1 MFKKNTTFYYL
12 LLGIVGVFLYLI
24 FGLINLQILNKEKY
38 KLIAENNF
46 VRIKKKKPSRGEIL
60 DVNYKPI
67 VTNIPSYNLYFVGS
81 KIKDKEKFMQFV
93 AENTALS
100 KEEVKSI
107 LDKSRYH
114 KYTGIL
120 LVENVPYEKMLI
132 ISENLNEFKSLF
144 FKAESTRKYAYP
156 NHFTGYTSKITE
168 DLYRK
173 LKSKGYSINDKIGLS
188 GLEKYYEK
196 ILKGKVGYE
205 IKQVDARGKNLHLF
219 KYHLEK
225 KPVNG
230 DNLILTIDNDV
241 QNIIRETFPKNMK
254 GAVIIMD
261 MKTGGLISYV
271 SYPEIDP
278 NIFMSPISTETWNSI
293 ILNPQKPMFDRVLKG
308 RFPPASTFKPVIGLF
323 GLENNII
330 ERNTK
335 LAECTGGLNVG
346 NRYFKCWYSGGHGR
360 LNIID
365 ALSVSC
371 DVYFYDLSLRIALDD
386 ISEFTKNCF
395 LIDRTGID
403 LPKEV
408 KGFIPDTKWYKKH
421 YGKYV
426 SILGQKVNLSIG
438 QGEVL
443 VTPLSLCA
451 FYAAIGNDGVWKRPH
466 LLKKIIGENFE
477 REYVTE
483 TRELPASQKNIK
495 IIQEGLHKVVY
506 GKYGT
511 AKRIRLKDVDIYAKT
526 GSAENHKKITHAWLA
541 GYAKFVNGKK
551 IAFTVFVENG
561 GHGGST
567 CVPIAR
573 DVLDFY
579 KKKIIANMGQD
590 KGKL

>member
-1 MFKKNTTFYYL
+1 MFRKISTFYYL
-12 LLGIVGVFLYLI
+12 LIGIVSVFLYLI
-24 FGLINLQILNKEKY
+24 LGLINLQILNKDKY

-46 VRIKKKKPSRGEIL
+46 VRIKKIKPTRGEIL

-67 VTNIPSYNLYFVGS
+67 VTNIPSYNLYFVGN
-81 KIKDKEKFMQFV
+81 KINDKNKFINFV
-93 AENTALS
+93 SENTALS
-100 KEEVKSI
+100 GDEVKEI
-107 LDKSRYH
+107 LYKNRYH
-114 KYTGIL
+114 KYNKRI
-120 LVENVPYEKMLI
+120 LVENIPFEKMLR
-132 ISENLNEFKSLF
+132 ISEKLDGYKSLF
-144 FKAESTRKYAYP
+144 IEAESTRKYAYP
-156 NHFTGYTSKITE
+156 NHFTGYTSKITD
-168 DLYRK
+168 DLYKK
-173 LKSKGYSINDKIGLS
+173 LKSKGYGLNDKIGIS

-196 ILKGKVGYE
+196 NLKGKVGYE

-225 KPVNG
+225 KALNG

-241 QNIIRETFPKNMK
+241 QNIVREKFPKNMK

-261 MKTGGLISYV
+261 METGGLISYV

-308 RFPPASTFKPVIGLF
+308 RFPPASTFKSLVGLY
-323 GLENNII
+323 GLENGII

-335 LAECTGGLNVG
+335 LAECTGGLQVG
-346 NRYFKCWYSGGHGR
+346 NRFFKCWFSGGHGR

-371 DVYFYDLSLRIALDD
+371 DVFFYDLSLKIALDD
-386 ISEFTKNCF
+386 ISQFTKSCY
-395 LIDRTGID
+395 LIDKTGID

-408 KGFIPDTKWYKKH
+408 KGFIPNTKWYKDH

-426 SILGQKVNLSIG
+426 SILGQKVNLVIG

-451 FYAAIGNDGVWKRPH
+451 FYAALGNDGIWKRPH
-466 LLKKIIGENFE
+466 LLQKIIGYNFE
-477 REYVTE
+477 KKYVIE
-483 TRELPASQKNIK
+483 TKKLPASQKNIK
-495 IIQEGLHKVVY
+495 IIQAGLHKVVY

-511 AKRIRLKDVDIYAKT
+511 AKRLRLKDVDIYAKT
-526 GSAENHKKITHAWLA
+526 GSAENRGEITHAWLG
-541 GYAKFVNGKK
+541 GYAKFMNGKK

-567 CVPIAR
+567 CVPIAK
-573 DVLDFY
+573 DVLEFY
-579 KKKIIANMGQD
+579 KKKIIANRE
-590 KGKL
+590 KK

>member
-1 MFKKNTTFYYL
+1 MFRKISTFYYL
-12 LLGIVGVFLYLI
+12 LIGIVSVFLYLI
-24 FGLINLQILNKEKY
+24 LGLINLQILNKDKY

-46 VRIKKKKPSRGEIL
+46 VRIKKIKPTRGEIL

-67 VTNIPSYNLYFVGS
+67 VTNIPSYNLYFVGN
-81 KIKDKEKFMQFV
+81 KINDKNKFINFV
-93 AENTALS
+93 SENTALS
-100 KEEVKSI
+100 GDEVKEI
-107 LDKSRYH
+107 LYKNRYH
-114 KYTGIL
+114 KYNKRL
-120 LVENVPYEKMLI
+120 LVENIPFEKMLG
-132 ISENLNEFKSLF
+132 ISEKLDGYKSLF
-144 FKAESTRKYAYP
+144 IEAESTRKYAYP
-156 NHFTGYTSKITE
+156 NHFTGYTSKITD
-168 DLYRK
+168 DLYKK
-173 LKSKGYSINDKIGLS
+173 LKSKGYGLNDKIGIS

-205 IKQVDARGKNLHLF
+205 IKQVDAKGKNLHFF

-225 KPVNG
+225 KALNG

-241 QNIIRETFPKNMK
+241 QNIVREKFPKNMK

-261 MKTGGLISYV
+261 METGGLISYV

-308 RFPPASTFKPVIGLF
+308 RFPPASTFKSLVGLY
-323 GLENNII
+323 GLENGII

-335 LAECTGGLNVG
+335 LAECTGGLQVG
-346 NRYFKCWYSGGHGR
+346 NRFFKCWFSGGHGR

-371 DVYFYDLSLRIALDD
+371 DVFFYDLSLKIALDD
-386 ISEFTKNCF
+386 ISQFTKSCY
-395 LIDRTGID
+395 LIDKTGID

-408 KGFIPDTKWYKKH
+408 KGFIPNTKWYKDH
-421 YGKYV
+421 YGKYT
-426 SILGQKVNLSIG
+426 SILGQKVNLVIG

-451 FYAAIGNDGVWKRPH
+451 FYAALGNDGIWKRPH
-466 LLKKIIGENFE
+466 LLQKIIGDNFE
-477 REYVTE
+477 KEYVVE
-483 TRELPASQKNIK
+483 TKKLPASQKNIK
-495 IIQEGLHKVVY
+495 IIQAGLHKVVY

-526 GSAENHKKITHAWLA
+526 GSAENRGEITHAWLG
-541 GYAKFVNGKK
+541 GYAKFENGKK

-567 CVPIAR
+567 CVPIAK
-573 DVLDFY
+573 DVLEFY
-579 KKKIIANMGQD
+579 KKKIIAD
-590 KGKL
+590 REKK

>member
-1 MFKKNTTFYYL
+1 MSKNITTYYYL
-12 LLGIVGVFLYLI
+12 LFGIISVFFYLI
-24 FGLINLQILNKEKY
+24 AGLVNLQILNRKKY
-38 KLIAENNF
+38 KLISENNF
-46 VRIKKKKPSRGEIL
+46 VRIKKIKPPRGEIL

-81 KIKDKEKFMQFV
+81 KIKDKEKFIKFV
-93 AENTALS
+93 AENTALTT
-100 KEEVKSI
+100 KNIKSI
-107 LDKSRYH
+107 LHKNRYH
-114 KYTGIL
+114 KYTDIL
-120 LVENVPYEKMLI
+120 LVENIPYQKMLR
-132 ISENLNEFKSLF
+132 ISEKLSAYKSLF
-144 FKAESTRKYAYP
+144 FRAESTRKYAYP
-156 NHFTGYTSKITE
+156 NHFTGYTANITD

-173 LKSKGYSINDKIGLS
+173 LKSKGYSLNDNIGRS
-188 GLEKYYEK
+188 GLEKYYENY
-196 ILKGKVGYE
+196 LKGKNGYE
-205 IKQVDARGKNLHLF
+205 IKQVDAQGKNLHLF

-225 KPVNG
+225 KPVKG

-241 QNIIRETFPKNMK
+241 QNIIRKNFPKNMK
-254 GAVIIMD
+254 GAVIIMN
-261 MKTGGLISYV
+261 METGGLLAYV

-278 NIFMSPISTETWNSI
+278 NIFMSPISNETWNSI
-293 ILNPQKPMFDRVLKG
+293 VQNPQKPMFDRVLKG
-308 RFPPASTFKPVIGLF
+308 RFPPASTFKPVVGLF

-330 ERNTK
+330 EKNTK

-346 NRYFKCWYSGGHGR
+346 NRYFKCWYSGGHGK

-371 DVYFYDLSLRIALDD
+371 DVYFYDLSLKIALDD
-386 ISEFTKNCF
+386 ISEFTKKCY

-408 KGFIPDTKWYKKH
+408 KGFIPDTKWYKKN

-451 FYAAIGNDGVWKRPH
+451 FYAAIGNNGVWKRPH
-466 LLKKIIGENFE
+466 LLKKIIGNDFE
-477 REYVTE
+477 KDYTIE
-483 TRELPASQKNIK
+483 TNRLPASQKNIK

-511 AKRIRLKDVDIYAKT
+511 AKRIRLRGIDIYAKT
-526 GSAENHKKITHAWLA
+526 GSAENHKKITHAWLG
-541 GYAKFVNGKK
+541 GYAKFKNGEKV
-551 IAFTVFVENG
+551 AFTVFVENG

-573 DVLDFY
+573 DVLEFY
-579 KKKIIANMGQD
+579 EKKIIAEKEKMEHSR
-590 KGKL
+590 